1 MRDVAIDHPLRARV
15 RACSVCFMINAMR
28 TTFTVTAAVSMLAL
42 AACSSAAPTADPS
55 TAPAPD
61 PAVEVEAEGAPSDG
75 GTSEG
80 GISGEGMEEGDNDQG
95 EDPLAVSTGS
105 PLGDAN
111 RFEYLDMG
119 MEYDMAL
126 GVDWAGDVGTPDG
139 SFIEYPDGLRID
151 FAGATPGSAPV
162 SEEQG
167 DLDPDK
173 ALVRLTVTV
182 TNAGPDALPLDGGMR
197 PLDVFEG
204 ENLTEVSSLTGYF
217 DEEGEVSSVNDA
229 SVIAPG
235 SSIDVFMSYEVT
247 PGADLQVEILPA
259 FFGEE
264 HTPFVFYGIT
274 AP

>member
-1 MRDVAIDHPLRARV
+1 MCHHPLRARA
-15 RACSVCFMINAMR
+15 RACIIPGMTKTMR
-28 TTFTVTAAVSMLAL
+28 PLIASTAALSVLVL
-42 AACSSAAPTADPS
+42 AACSGDSDPAPADAVPSPTAS
-55 TAPAPD
+55 
-61 PAVEVEAEGAPSDG
+61 VEEVEEVESAPV
-75 GTSEG
+75 
-80 GISGEGMEEGDNDQG
+80 EEVEEVG
-95 EDPLAVSTGS
+95 TGS
-105 PLGDAN
+105 VLGDVN
-111 RFEYLDMG
+111 RGDYVAMG
-119 MEYDMAL
+119 MDPGEAMSI
-126 GVDWAGDVGTPDG
+126 DWAGDVATGDG
-139 SFIEYPDGLRID
+139 SFVEYPDGLRID
-151 FAGATPGSAPV
+151 FVGVEEGSAPI

>member
-1 MRDVAIDHPLRARV
+1 M
-15 RACSVCFMINAMR
+15 
-28 TTFTVTAAVSMLAL
+28 SMLAL
-42 AACSSAAPTADPS
+42 AACSSAAPATDPS

-80 GISGEGMEEGDNDQG
+80 GISGEDMEEGDNDQG

-139 SFIEYPDGLRID
+139 SFIEYPDGLRVD

-162 SEEQG
+162 SEEEG
-167 DLDPDK
+167 DLTEGK
-173 ALVRLTVTV
+173 GLVRVTLTVTN
-182 TNAGPDALPLDGGMR
+182 TGPDALPLDGGME
-197 PLDVFEG
+197 PFDVYEG
-204 ENLTEVSSLTGYF
+204 ENLTEVSSHVGYF
-217 DEEGEVSSVNDA
+217 GEEDDLYSANDA

-235 SSIDVFMSYEVT
+235 STLDVYMTFEVD
-247 PGADLQVEILPA
+247 PGSTLEVELRPE
-259 FFGEE
+259 FFGME
-264 HTPFVFYGIT
+264 HTPFVFYGIET
-274 AP
+274 A

>member
-1 MRDVAIDHPLRARV
+1 MWYPYRMTKNMRPMFASAAAL
-15 RACSVCFMINAMR
+15 SVL
-28 TTFTVTAAVSMLAL
+28 VL
-42 AACSSAAPTADPS
+42 AACSGDSDPAPADAVPSPTAS
-55 TAPAPD
+55 
-61 PAVEVEAEGAPSDG
+61 VEEVEEVEDAPV
-75 GTSEG
+75 
-80 GISGEGMEEGDNDQG
+80 EEVEEVG
-95 EDPLAVSTGS
+95 TGS
-105 PLGDAN
+105 VLGDVN
-111 RFEYLDMG
+111 RGDYVAMG
-119 MEYDMAL
+119 MDPGEAMSI
-126 GVDWAGDVGTPDG
+126 DWAGDVGTPDG